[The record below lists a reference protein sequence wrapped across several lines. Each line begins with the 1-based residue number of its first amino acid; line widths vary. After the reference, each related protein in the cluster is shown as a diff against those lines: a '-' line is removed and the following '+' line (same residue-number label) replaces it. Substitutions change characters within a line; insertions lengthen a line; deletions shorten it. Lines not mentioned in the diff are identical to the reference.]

1 MCIRDS
7 SAFEGASFSS
17 LEKDPSA
24 SPSAF
29 SSAGATAALNANSDP
44 RLGAIEEER
53 DPDLDLAAAERDYG
67 ELAAWALGGAV
78 VGLVAVVAFSG
89 RATAKK
95 KSNDAGAPGG
105 GPGTRAAYARA
116 PRDDDE
122 DWGEAW
128 GEDDANDG
136 GENGWASAKAA
147 EPPVTA
153 EEWAAEE
160 PAWSDDER
168 ASAQER
174 DGWSD

>member
-1 MCIRDS
+1 MPYW
-7 SAFEGASFSS
+7 
-17 LEKDPSA
+17 LLQMP
-24 SPSAF
+24 
-29 SSAGATAALNANSDP
+29 
-44 RLGAIEEER
+44 
-53 DPDLDLAAAERDYG
+53 
-67 ELAAWALGGAV
+67 
-78 VGLVAVVAFSG
+78 
-89 RATAKK
+89 
-95 KSNDAGAPGG
+95 
-105 GPGTRAAYARA
+105 
-116 PRDDDE
+116 
-122 DWGEAW
+122 WGEAW